1 MLKYWLFLL
10 LSIMFEVVG
19 TTVMKLSQAH
29 WPVAGMIIM
38 YILIGLS
45 YFSLSKA
52 VLRLPIGVAY
62 AFWEGLGLI
71 LITAASFLFL
81 DEHFGPLR
89 GLAVCL
95 LLAGT
100 YMVHAGTDSHPQE
113 GAE

>member
-10 LSIMFEVVG
+10 LSIVFEVAG
-19 TTVMKLSQAH
+19 TTIMKLSQLH
-29 WPVAGMIIM
+29 YPVTGMIIM

-71 LITAASFLFL
+71 LITAVSFIFL
-81 DEHFGPLR
+81 GEHFGPLR
-89 GLAVCL
+89 GIAVCML
-95 LLAGT
+95 LVGT
-100 YMVHAGTDSHPQE
+100 YIVHAGTESHGE
-113 GAE
+113 SK